1 MVAKSKSLAVHLATV
16 PDPRSHRGLRHN
28 LLDILIIAVLATLCG
43 EDDWEGVEDFGED
56 HEAWLRTFLELP
68 NGIPSHDTFNRVF
81 QMLDPEAFQEAFL
94 GWTNRVR
101 EKIPGDVV
109 ALDGKALR
117 AACDRGDSPVH
128 MVSAWSCANG
138 LVLGQ
143 LAVEE
148 KSNEITALPELIRML
163 HLKGCIVTIDAM
175 GCQKEI
181 AQAIAGGRNG
191 ADYVLAVKGNQGSL
205 HQRILDA
212 FAKLDAAPAGI
223 PHFVAESRD
232 DGHGRTELRR
242 VTTLDAL
249 VHLPEDILFQWSKCE
264 TIARVQSE
272 VEREGKTVREERFY
286 ISTLPASQAEAVGGS
301 VRSHWNIEN
310 RLHWTLDVAFRED
323 GNRSRKG
330 NAAECGAVLR
340 HLVVNLLSRDP
351 NPKGRSIKARR
362 QRAGRVAEYRLAAL
376 LGFPEGFQVAEPERK
391 KGYVAIKAADSTI
404 HPLLR

>member
-1 MVAKSKSLAVHLATV
+1 VVAKSKSLAVHLSTV
-16 PDPRSHRGLRHN
+16 PDPRSQRGLRHN
-28 LLDILIIAVLATLCG
+28 LLDILLIAVLATLCG
-43 EDDWEGVEDFGED
+43 EDDWEGVEEFGQD

-109 ALDGKALR
+109 ALDGKTLR

-138 LVLGQ
+138 MVLGQ
-143 LAVEE
+143 LAVAE
-148 KSNEITALPELIRML
+148 KSNEITALPELIRVL

-191 ADYVLAVKGNQGSL
+191 ADYVLAVKGNQGTL
-205 HQRILDA
+205 HQCIQDA
-212 FAKLDAAPAGI
+212 FAELDAAPTTI
-223 PHFVAESRD
+223 PHFVTEAQE
-232 DGHGRTELRR
+232 DGHGRRELRR
-242 VTTLDAL
+242 VTTLDAMA
-249 VHLPEDILFQWSKCE
+249 HLPEDVLLQWSKCE

-272 VEREGKTVREERFY
+272 VERDGKTVREERFY
-286 ISTLPASQAEAVGGS
+286 ISTLLAAKVDVVGMS

-323 GNRSRKG
+323 SIRTRKG

-340 HLVVNLLSRDP
+340 HLVVNLLNRDP

-362 QRAGRVAEYRLAAL
+362 QRAGRVPEYRLAAL
-376 LGFPEGFQVAEPERK
+376 LGFPENCQIAEPERK
-391 KGYVAIKAADSTI
+391 KGYVAIKPGNTAI